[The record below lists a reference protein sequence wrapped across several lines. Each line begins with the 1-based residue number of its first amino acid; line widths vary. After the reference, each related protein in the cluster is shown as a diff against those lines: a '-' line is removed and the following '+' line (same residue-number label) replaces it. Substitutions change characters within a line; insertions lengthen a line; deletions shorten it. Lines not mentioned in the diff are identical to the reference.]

1 MPYTDERKTTRFV
14 DFAFGIPRKHQ
25 GFSRNRHRTVRG
37 AEDFVCWGQWSFRR
51 SDFVSASTRTET
63 TRIHPI
69 FRLALSFWLKIWFPS
84 WIFIISRKNICV
96 LPGIPRIFS
105 KGRFLLRRKGRNKS
119 QTAFLRSDFEVGP
132 EQMLGNM
139 VAELRFGWLEIAM
152 FQTTLTFWNL
162 YEALKF
168 TQNIWWT
175 PGKRQPMWQV
185 NFWSFEFF
193 HFSRC
198 MTGRVDAGLGK
209 SLVIV
214 RALVR
219 RKERCLVAASKL
231 VVVPIFFL
239 LKFNMATWARHL

>member
-1 MPYTDERKTTRFV
+1 
-14 DFAFGIPRKHQ
+14 
-25 GFSRNRHRTVRG
+25 
-37 AEDFVCWGQWSFRR
+37 
-51 SDFVSASTRTET
+51 
-63 TRIHPI
+63 
-69 FRLALSFWLKIWFPS
+69 
-84 WIFIISRKNICV
+84 
-96 LPGIPRIFS
+96 
-105 KGRFLLRRKGRNKS
+105 
-119 QTAFLRSDFEVGP
+119 
-132 EQMLGNM
+132 MLGNM

-162 YEALKF
+162 YEVLKF

-175 PGKRQPMWQV
+175 PGKPQPMWQV

-239 LKFNMATWARHL
+239 LKFKNGNMGKTSLYALKSWLGKSHHPIDWSVFFARHCIFAKRRCIVDVLPAQVHSFTTQQMANTWWRP